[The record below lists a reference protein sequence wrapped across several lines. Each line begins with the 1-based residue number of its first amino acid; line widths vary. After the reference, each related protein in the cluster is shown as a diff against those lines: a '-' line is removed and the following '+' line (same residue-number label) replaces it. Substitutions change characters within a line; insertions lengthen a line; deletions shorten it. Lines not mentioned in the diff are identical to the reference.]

1 MAFSERGAR
10 TVPVATAVGVWAFF
24 EIAAAVTSADKVRLK
39 NIMLQGTYSVDQSTE
54 VNSQF
59 GLGAVAMM
67 RFPDTVSTPDPD
79 FLEVGAPSGID
90 RQIFK
95 WRTIWATGQN
105 NPVLW
110 TMRFKAV
117 NVNPGQVLLIGTRVL
132 LESGTSLNHR
142 FNIALRW
149 WQDDG

>member
-1 MAFSERGAR
+1 MNALV
-10 TVPVATAVGVWAFF
+10 T
-24 EIAAAVTSADKVRLK
+24 AVTSDDKVRLK

-54 VNSQF
+54 ANSQY
-59 GLGAVAMM
+59 GLLAVALM

-79 FLEVGAPSGID
+79 FLEAAGASGID

-95 WRTIWATGQN
+95 WRTIWASGQN

-110 TMRFKAV
+110 SMRFKAV
-117 NVNPGQVLLIGTRVL
+117 NVNPGQKLYLGARILV
-132 LESGTSLNHR
+132 ESSSSLNHR
-142 FNIALRW
+142 VNTALRW